1 MKKYV
6 AICATLVA
14 LAWVGVAA
22 AATPQGKLTGSASV
36 NGLAVTI
43 STTITDGGTSSVGVE
58 NDKSGNCD
66 GDSGV
71 ISIGTPPVPHSVPCA
86 HYVASSRDGSGAK
99 MRFAYQLDTQ
109 VNTSWQVGR
118 ITDSPS
124 GDTFKAN
131 VPGGPLSFAQAQAWV
146 NTGLV
151 GSGSSPTFAWQLL
164 SPLTNSTFSIT
175 P

>member
-22 AATPQGKLTGSASV
+22 ATVGPQGKLTGSASV
-36 NGLAVTI
+36 NGLAVSIT
-43 STTITDGGTSSVGVE
+43 TTITDGGMNFVGLE

-71 ISIGTPPVPHSVPCA
+71 ITIGRTAMNVPCA
-86 HYVASSRDGSGAK
+86 HYVASSRDGAGAK
-99 MRFAYQLDTQ
+99 MRFAYQQ
-109 VNTSWQVGR
+109 GSGYIPAR
-118 ITDSPS
+118 ITDSAS
-124 GDTFKAN
+124 GDTFKIDLPAAE
-131 VPGGPLSFAQAQAWV
+131 VTLAQAQAWV
-146 NTGLV
+146 NLGLV

-164 SPLTNSTFSIT
+164 SMTSSTFSIT

>member
-1 MKKYV
+1 MNQMKKYV

-22 AATPQGKLTGSASV
+22 AATPQGKLTGSASYGV
-36 NGLAVTI
+36 NLTIVTPI
-43 STTITDGGTSSVGVE
+43 IDGGTSYVGLE

-71 ISIGTPPVPHSVPCA
+71 ITIGRTAMNVPCA
-86 HYVASSRDGSGAK
+86 HYVASSRDGAGAK
-99 MRFAYQLDTQ
+99 MRFAYQQ
-109 VNTSWQVGR
+109 GSGYIPAR
-118 ITDSPS
+118 ITDSAS
-124 GDTFKAN
+124 GDTFKIDLPAAE
-131 VPGGPLSFAQAQAWV
+131 VTLAQAQAWV
-146 NTGLV
+146 NLGLV

-164 SPLTNSTFSIT
+164 SMTSSTFSIT

>member
-1 MKKYV
+1 MSHMKKYV
-6 AICATLVA
+6 AICGTLVA
-14 LAWVGVAA
+14 LTWVGVAA

-43 STTITDGGTSSVGVE
+43 TTTITDGGTSFVGLE
-58 NDKSGNCD
+58 NDKSGNCA

-71 ISIGTPPVPHSVPCA
+71 ITIGRTAMDVPCA

-99 MRFAYQLDTQ
+99 MRFAYEE
-109 VNTSWQVGR
+109 SPGGYIPAR

-124 GDTFKAN
+124 GDTFKIDLPAAE
-131 VPGGPLSFAQAQAWV
+131 VTLAQAQAWV
-146 NTGLV
+146 DLGLV
-151 GSGSSPTFAWQLL
+151 GSGSSPSFSWQLL
-164 SPLTNSTFSIT
+164 SMTSSTFSIT

>member
-1 MKKYV
+1 VKKYV
-6 AICATLVA
+6 AICGTVAA

-22 AATPQGKLTGSASV
+22 AAEPQGKLTGSASV

-43 STTITDGGTSSVGVE
+43 STAIFDGGTSYVGLE

-71 ISIGTPPVPHSVPCA
+71 ITIGQVPHNVPCA

-99 MRFAYQLDTQ
+99 MRFAYQLGE
-109 VNTSWQVGR
+109 SYEVGR
-118 ITDSPS
+118 ITDN
-124 GDTFKAN
+124 GAVDTFKQSL
-131 VPGGPLSFAQAQAWV
+131 PGCSCSFAQAQAWV
-146 NTGLV
+146 NLGLV
-151 GSGSSPTFAWQLL
+151 GSGSNASFAWQLL
-164 SPLTNSTFSIT
+164 SPMTNSTFSIT

>member
-1 MKKYV
+1 M
-6 AICATLVA
+6 
-14 LAWVGVAA
+14 
-22 AATPQGKLTGSASV
+22 
-36 NGLAVTI
+36 GL
-43 STTITDGGTSSVGVE
+43 E

-71 ISIGTPPVPHSVPCA
+71 ITIGRTAMNVPCA

-99 MRFAYQLDTQ
+99 MRFAYQEGT
-109 VNTSWQVGR
+109 GYIPAR

-124 GDTFKAN
+124 GDTFKIDLPAAE
-131 VPGGPLSFAQAQAWV
+131 VTLAQAQAWV
-146 NTGLV
+146 DLGLV

-164 SPLTNSTFSIT
+164 TPMTSSTFSIT

>member
-14 LAWVGVAA
+14 LVWVGVAA
-22 AATPQGKLTGSASV
+22 ATVGPQGKLTGSASV
-36 NGLAVTI
+36 NGLAVSIT
-43 STTITDGGTSSVGVE
+43 TTITDGGMNFVGLE

-71 ISIGTPPVPHSVPCA
+71 ITIGRTAMNVPCA
-86 HYVASSRDGSGAK
+86 HYVASSRDGAGAK
-99 MRFAYQLDTQ
+99 MRFAYQQ
-109 VNTSWQVGR
+109 GSGYIPAR
-118 ITDSPS
+118 ITDSAS
-124 GDTFKAN
+124 GDTFKIDLPAAE
-131 VPGGPLSFAQAQAWV
+131 VTLAQAQAWV
-146 NTGLV
+146 NLGLV

-164 SPLTNSTFSIT
+164 TPMTSSTFSIT